1 MICTP
6 KKRVRA
12 GRKSCAQKTRQLVQK
27 HRSTIANA
35 AEILM
40 QQGTV
45 PLEEIDAMIVR
56 VRSAKLL
63 ETLRAKLPLFGDKIL
78 N

>member
-1 MICTP
+1 
-6 KKRVRA
+6 
-12 GRKSCAQKTRQLVQK
+12 
-27 HRSTIANA
+27 
-35 AEILM
+35 M